1 MTIPDDLFNT
11 DLWTQVSDSQF
22 NSAELNLKVIIADGM
37 FELRG
42 IAEDDLV
49 IASSEW
55 CDIYNKIFEDTRNR

>member
-11 DLWTQVSDSQF
+11 DLWTQASDTQF
-22 NSAELNLKVIIADGM
+22 DCTELNLKVIIADGM

-42 IAEDDLV
+42 IADNDLV